1 MFLSS
6 RYKDDE
12 KDMVILRSYEKEYKE
27 TRRIFD
33 QKAAKIELVKE
44 VILEVW
50 RGRWKILLTT
60 IDIKTRTFFSDT
72 SESHWNLSWHDCS
85 FGLF

>member
-12 KDMVILRSYEKEYKE
+12 KDMVILRSFEKEYKE

-33 QKAAKIELVKE
+33 QEVAKIELVKE
-44 VILEVW
+44 VVSLE
-50 RGRWKILLTT
+50 LLY
-60 IDIKTRTFFSDT
+60 
-72 SESHWNLSWHDCS
+72 
-85 FGLF
+85 

>member
-27 TRRIFD
+27 TRRTFD
-33 QKAAKIELVKE
+33 QEVAKLEFVKE
-44 VILEVW
+44 VVLLELSYW
-50 RGRWKILLTT
+50 PLCCYKFLTLQIGCGRWKILLSS
-60 IDIKTRTFFSDT
+60 IDIKT
-72 SESHWNLSWHDCS
+72 
-85 FGLF
+85 